1 MSKKKRRKIA
11 KNADSG
17 VFKPQKSTQCCK
29 NCRFFDIDFIETD
42 EDRRSWCQRFPPVY
56 VGPSYETLSQT
67 CDVPADAYY
76 WEQPTVG
83 IMNWCGEWRQRKE

>member
-11 KNADSG
+11 KNADFCKS
-17 VFKPQKSTQCCK
+17 QHSESTQCCET
-29 NCRFFDIDFIETD
+29 CRFFDIDFIETD
-42 EDRRSWCQRFPPVY
+42 EDRHSWCHRYPPVY

-67 CDVPADAYY
+67 CDVPNDVYH

-83 IMNWCGEWRQRKE
+83 IMNWCGEWKPRK